1 MQEVVG
7 SIPIGST
14 ITAFLGVDL
23 LLFSGNPAIPAENP
37 LVSIPSLANTH
48 SMNLADAKAA
58 VVLALGRMN
67 SAYNKVLFDEWVLVK
82 VTKEEG
88 MILSYEGP
96 RRDGYQARF
105 KTDVAPLQAEMHGR
119 NMAVGDFE
127 FTHHGPGTF
136 FDAGIRLG
144 PGSYLFCNNT
154 SRSMLELRQDPLWL
168 AAQKPFL
175 DLAAK
180 FREDPLV

>member
-1 MQEVVG
+1 VLATT
-7 SIPIGST
+7 IPLLTPS
-14 ITAFLGVDL
+14 ADL
-23 LLFSGNPAIPAENP
+23 LLFSENLALPAENP
-37 LVSIPSLANTH
+37 LVSIPGLANTH

-88 MILSYEGP
+88 MILFYEGP

-154 SRSMLELRQDPLWL
+154 SRSMLEVRQDPLWL

>member
-1 MQEVVG
+1 
-7 SIPIGST
+7 
-14 ITAFLGVDL
+14 
-23 LLFSGNPAIPAENP
+23 
-37 LVSIPSLANTH
+37 
-48 SMNLADAKAA
+48 

-67 SAYNKVLFDEWVLVK
+67 SAYNKILFDEWVLVK

-88 MILSYEGP
+88 LILSYQGP
-96 RRDGYQARF
+96 RQESYQKRF

-119 NMAVGDFE
+119 NMTVGDFE
-127 FTHHGPGTF
+127 FTPDGQGTF

-154 SRSMLELRQDPLWL
+154 VRSMVELRKDPLWL

>member
-1 MQEVVG
+1 
-7 SIPIGST
+7 
-14 ITAFLGVDL
+14 
-23 LLFSGNPAIPAENP
+23 
-37 LVSIPSLANTH
+37 
-48 SMNLADAKAA
+48 MNLADAKAA
-58 VVLALGRMN
+58 VILALGRMN

-88 MILSYEGP
+88 LILSYEGP
-96 RRDGYQARF
+96 RRESYQKRF
-105 KTDVAPLQAEMHGR
+105 KTDVAPLQADMHGR

-127 FTHHGPGTF
+127 FAHDAHGTF

-144 PGSYLFCNNT
+144 RGSYLFCNNT
-154 SRSMLELRQDPLWL
+154 TRSMAEIRQDPLWL

-180 FREDPLV
+180 FREDPVE